1 MDENFWKT
9 QWGNAVLYSH
19 GSNHSAGVAILI
31 HKFKGDILKVVGS
44 DDGRWILTLIKL
56 DNYFLILC
64 NIYGYNSHPSLINN
78 FSLISL
84 LKLNNY
90 FWTIEILT

>member
-9 QWGNAVLYSH
+9 QWGNAVFYSH

-31 HKFKGDILKVVGS
+31 HTFKGDILKVVGS

-56 DNYFLILC
+56 DNYFSFYATFMGI
-64 NIYGYNSHPSLINN
+64 
-78 FSLISL
+78 ISPL
-84 LKLNNY
+84 
-90 FWTIEILT
+90 

>member
-1 MDENFWKT
+1 MDEHFWKA
-9 QWGNAVLYSH
+9 QWGNAVFYSH

-56 DNYFLILC
+56 DNYFFILC
-64 NIYGYNSHPSLINN
+64 NIYGYNFHPSNKQL
-78 FSLISL
+78 FSHITV
-84 LKLNNY
+84 K
-90 FWTIEILT
+90 IK

>member
-1 MDENFWKT
+1 MDETCWKT
-9 QWGNAVLYSH
+9 QWGNAVFYSD

-56 DNYFLILC
+56 DNSFLILC
-64 NIYGYNSHPSLINN
+64 NIYGYNSHPSNKQL
-78 FSLISL
+78 FSHFFCVL
-84 LKLNNY
+84 LNTL
-90 FWTIEILT
+90 FVAHHP